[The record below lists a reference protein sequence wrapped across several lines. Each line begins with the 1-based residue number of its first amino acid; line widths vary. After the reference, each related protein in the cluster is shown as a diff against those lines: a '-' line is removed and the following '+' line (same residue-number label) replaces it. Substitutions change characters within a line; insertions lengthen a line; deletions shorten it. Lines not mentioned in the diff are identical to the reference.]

1 MIMKT
6 RLFIFCI
13 IFTAIVQACPAQ
25 AVDANDSASTPSN
38 FAVSGSTIF
47 PERVSGRELLGG
59 KEYVRLNLGEL
70 YVIAGSKDPDKLSNN
85 YVVRGI
91 VYKNADLAKNH
102 ECGLVRIVI
111 VCCAADALAVGIRF
125 PDANTARLETGKW
138 VKIYGH
144 LQKRTSSSNEQ
155 YNNISLSSQQVYIT
169 DSRLVNEWY
178 LAPDRIESLPEPT
191 DPYIMK
197 WSEKEPYN
205 Y

>member
-1 MIMKT
+1 MKI
-6 RLFIFCI
+6 RLLIICF

-25 AVDANDSASTPSN
+25 AGDINNIASASSD
-38 FAVSGSTIF
+38 FAVSGNTVF
-47 PERVSGRELLGG
+47 PKRVNGEELLGG
-59 KEYVRLNLGEL
+59 KDYIRVNLGEL
-70 YVIAGSKDPDKLSNN
+70 YVITGSKDPDKLSKN

-138 VKIYGH
+138 LKIYGH
-144 LQKRTSSSNEQ
+144 LQKMTSSSNEQ

-178 LAPDRIESLPEPT
+178 LAPDRIESLSEPT

>member
-1 MIMKT
+1 MKR
-6 RLFIFCI
+6 RLLIICFIFL
-13 IFTAIVQACPAQ
+13 TLVKAAPAH
-25 AVDANDSASTPSN
+25 AGDVNNSASASSN

-47 PERVSGRELLGG
+47 PKRVLGRELLGG
-59 KEYVRLNLGEL
+59 KEYIRLNLGEL
-70 YVIAGSKDPDKLSNN
+70 YVITDSKDPDKSSRN

-125 PDANTARLETGKW
+125 PDANTARLDTGKW
-138 VKIYGH
+138 IKIYGH
-144 LQKRTSSSNEQ
+144 LQKRASPSNEQ
-155 YNNISLSSQQVYIT
+155 YNNINLSSQQVYIT
-169 DSRLVNEWY
+169 DSRLANEWY
-178 LAPDRIESLPEPT
+178 LAPDRIESLSEPT